1 MSLSPPR
8 VLVMDDDPMVCET
21 ARRMLARLGYAV
33 TLAADGAEAVQIY
46 RSSLNTDD
54 PIAVAILDLKVPDG
68 MGGVEAAVSLLDIDP
83 DACLVVSSGATN
95 VPEMREHETYGFSA
109 TLAKPFQ
116 LTELGM
122 VVGELVE

>member
-1 MSLSPPR
+1 MSPQPPR
-8 VLVMDDDPMVCET
+8 VLVMDDDPMVRET

-33 TLAADGAEAVQIY
+33 ALAADGAEAVQIY

-54 PIAVAILDLKVPDG
+54 PIAVVILDLKVPDG
-68 MGGVEAAVSLLDIDP
+68 MDGVEAARGLLDIDP
-83 DACLVVSSGATN
+83 AACLVVSSGATN
-95 VPEMREHETYGFSA
+95 VPEMQDYESFGFSA

>member
-1 MSLSPPR
+1 MSPQSPR
-8 VLVMDDDPMVCET
+8 VLVMDDDPMVRET

-33 TLAADGAEAVQIY
+33 ALAVDGDEAVQIY
-46 RSSLNTDD
+46 RASLDTDD
-54 PIAVAILDLKVPDG
+54 PIAVAILDLKVPGG
-68 MGGVEAAVSLLDIDP
+68 MGGVEAAGNLLDIDP
-83 DACLVVSSGATN
+83 EACLVVSSGATN

-122 VVGELVE
+122 VLGELVD